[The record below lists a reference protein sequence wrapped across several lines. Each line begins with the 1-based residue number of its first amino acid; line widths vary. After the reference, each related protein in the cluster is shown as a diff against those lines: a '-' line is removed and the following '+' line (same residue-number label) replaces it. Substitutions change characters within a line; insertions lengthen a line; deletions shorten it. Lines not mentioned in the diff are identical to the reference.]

1 LGITQGDLDRCFET
15 VASKEGRKEDC
26 FALLYL
32 RNEFG
37 KSVEELH
44 PKVAWGGND
53 YGIDAFYIDK
63 DRRNLYLYQFKW
75 SKNHNLFRESLQ
87 RLISAGMERV
97 FGNPLQDQN
106 QNQMLLQLKSE
117 LIENQALID
126 RVLIHFVFN
135 GDPEAAERS
144 AVLDSL
150 REDLENK
157 KFFINQFFDGR
168 KVDMTFQFRSNETKR
183 LAAITHVRKS
193 FQYTVDFQSA
203 ISFGTKDNQNKMYLG
218 FVKLMDLHGMYKEMG
233 LRFFERN
240 IRSGLSPERAPNRSI
255 RQALS
260 EIVLDGK
267 TAPEVFTFNHNGV
280 TLSVEGIEGDGA
292 SGKIIAIEP
301 RLLNG
306 AQTLTSV
313 DKFLHLNER
322 NPALKRNEDTLQS
335 IRVLCKIVHSTG
347 QEKDRRDFI
356 TNVTICN
363 NKQNKVEPWNLHA
376 NDLIQLEFQ
385 DKFAEELGIYYER
398 QEKVFESL
406 TDADLKEMG
415 IEDYKAIKL
424 KVLAQTFLAVQ
435 GEVDRMSHLG
445 DVFEN
450 KKVYDNTFR
459 ESYLHANASKIL
471 LAYKIHFRLGRILD
485 EIYERGES
493 KYGYITN
500 ARELIWALLI
510 QGVLNDDE
518 LLYLCEQ
525 YGKTLTVEK
534 DYTDY
539 LNGLASKKVRFIVSD
554 VIDGDEDYQKDMADG
569 KYSFLGTKALYERCM
584 NSAHKREKWTK
595 RSL

>member
-1 LGITQGDLDRCFET
+1 MDRCFET

-117 LIENQALID
+117 LIENQALVD

-157 KFFINQFFDGR
+157 K
-168 KVDMTFQFRSNETKR
+168 VYE
-183 LAAITHVRKS
+183 
-193 FQYTVDFQSA
+193 
-203 ISFGTKDNQNKMYLG
+203 
-218 FVKLMDLHGMYKEMG
+218 
-233 LRFFERN
+233 
-240 IRSGLSPERAPNRSI
+240 SI
-255 RQALS
+255 
-260 EIVLDGK
+260 
-267 TAPEVFTFNHNGV
+267 
-280 TLSVEGIEGDGA
+280 
-292 SGKIIAIEP
+292 
-301 RLLNG
+301 
-306 AQTLTSV
+306 
-313 DKFLHLNER
+313 
-322 NPALKRNEDTLQS
+322 
-335 IRVLCKIVHSTG
+335 
-347 QEKDRRDFI
+347 
-356 TNVTICN
+356 
-363 NKQNKVEPWNLHA
+363 
-376 NDLIQLEFQ
+376 
-385 DKFAEELGIYYER
+385 
-398 QEKVFESL
+398 
-406 TDADLKEMG
+406 
-415 IEDYKAIKL
+415 
-424 KVLAQTFLAVQ
+424 
-435 GEVDRMSHLG
+435 
-445 DVFEN
+445 
-450 KKVYDNTFR
+450 FR

-471 LAYKIHFRLGRILD
+471 LAYKIQFRLGRILG

-500 ARELIWALLI
+500 ARELIWALLV

-518 LLYLCEQ
+518 LNVLCNQ
-525 YGKTLTVEK
+525 YGKTLTMEK

-539 LNGLASKKVRFIVSD
+539 LKGLASKKVRLIVSD
-554 VIDGDEDYQKDMADG
+554 VIDDDEEYQKAMANG

-584 NSAHKREKWTK
+584 NSAYKRERWTK